1 MPDSSFLEAQQLYE
15 RLDTVDLDASINNL
29 DAAIS
34 LYSLAQADEARK
46 TAVKTAFVPIADYYA
61 KLIRVNKMLQDHINK
76 TAKLIAESEPMLTSE
91 ERYTN
96 RVYPEESVAS
106 REIMG
111 GIFPE
116 LRKSSLPYIISI
128 SVFMAS
134 LTIFLILQ
142 MNEIKANLSL
152 PFSFPNL
159 INTLESPA
167 FYESIMQNTV
177 IAIGIFFFVGL
188 VLLTIIGF
196 GINYYFRANNTNPT
210 RH

>member
-1 MPDSSFLEAQQLYE
+1 MPETSFLEAQQLYE
-15 RLDTVDLDASINNL
+15 RLDTIDLNAAINNL

-34 LYSLAQADEARK
+34 LYSLAQADQARK
-46 TAVKTAFVPIADYYA
+46 TAVETAFVPIADYYA
-61 KLIRVNKMLQDHINK
+61 KLMRVNKMLQNHINK

-96 RVYPEESVAS
+96 RVYPEESVVS
-106 REIMG
+106 REVMS

-116 LRKSSLPYIISI
+116 LRPSSLPYIISI

-142 MNEIKANLSL
+142 MNEIKANLSF
-152 PFSFPNL
+152 PFSLPDL
-159 INTLESPA
+159 VNTLESPA
-167 FYESIMQNTV
+167 FYQYIMENTV
-177 IAIGIFFFVGL
+177 VAIGIFFFVAL
-188 VLLTIIGF
+188 LLLTIIGF
-196 GINYYFRANNTNPT
+196 GINYYFRANNTNPS